1 MSDRAQPSTP
11 PPQRQDGSRSRW
23 THPLTLA
30 IIPAVASVIV
40 GIFAIFPRPDP
51 APPDESSS
59 AAATHEDGISFRLE
73 PDLEEYSGGW
83 QVVFDGPLPS
93 TDDYPPGKPRY
104 ADVYSWAKT
113 RGAIDVDE
121 SHLRLLLQNDGAER
135 VTIRSIN
142 AVVTS
147 RKAPLL
153 TTYVMSP
160 GAGTNEIV
168 ALGFNLDDGDLVS
181 AQPDV
186 EPKSAEAEADL
197 PFFSTKNI
205 TLDPGESTDVK
216 ITTRTTE
223 CLCLYKFEIEV
234 VKPDST
240 ATLEIGDESGGPL
253 AISAHVPRY
262 ANRYENGMLACGEYG
277 LFYVEATSSGRMAD
291 CSRPA

>member
-1 MSDRAQPSTP
+1 M
-11 PPQRQDGSRSRW
+11 
-23 THPLTLA
+23 TLA

-51 APPDESSS
+51 VPPKEG
-59 AAATHEDGISFRLE
+59 AAASAETSMTREGGISFRLE
-73 PDLEEYSGGW
+73 TDLDEYSGGW
-83 QVVFDGPLPS
+83 EVAFDGPLPA
-93 TDDYPPGKPRY
+93 TDDFPEGKPRY
-104 ADVYSWAKT
+104 AEVYSWAKT

-121 SHLRLLLQNDGAER
+121 SHLRLLLQNDGTDR
-135 VTIRSIN
+135 VTIRSIA

-147 RKAPLL
+147 RKSPLL

-168 ALGFNLDDGDLVS
+168 ALGYDLDDGDVVA
-181 AQPDV
+181 AQPDI
-186 EPKSAEAEADL
+186 EPKSSEADADL

-223 CLCLYKFEIEV
+223 CLCLYKFEIVV
-234 VKPDST
+234 VKPDAT
-240 ATLEIGDESGGPL
+240 TTLEIGDENGDPL
-253 AISAHVPRY
+253 AISARVPEY
-262 ANRYENGMLACGEYG
+262 ANRYENGTLTCGEYG
-277 LFYVEATSSGRMAD
+277 LFHVKDVSTGRMAD